1 MKQVRTWQKYVAGA
15 LLMGTATVL
24 VSLSSVLPVEA
35 ADAAAGASMMPTQRQ
50 ERSLEGRKNPIDHKI
65 DRFVQEGKLTQEQAT
80 KLKKECQDFQKKEQR
95 NHQTFEKNLPS
106 KTGIDENTLKELFKR
121 PKRWGYHKNPQEKM
135 NSLVAQGKIT
145 QEEATAL
152 EQYFKN
158 HKPHTEDLQKRG
170 ERPDR
175 DSMMTDMAKETG
187 ITKDRLQEIGDL
199 MHDGGRNPE
208 S

>member
-121 PKRWGYHKNPQEKM
+121 PKRWSYHKNPQEKM

-152 EQYFKN
+152 ERFFKN
-158 HKPHTEDLQKRG
+158 HRPTKEDFQKRA

-175 DSMMTDMAKETG
+175 EGMLSLMAEETG
-187 ITKDRLQEIGDL
+187 ISKERLQEIGTL
-199 MHDGGRNPE
+199 MHNSIENRE
-208 S
+208 Y